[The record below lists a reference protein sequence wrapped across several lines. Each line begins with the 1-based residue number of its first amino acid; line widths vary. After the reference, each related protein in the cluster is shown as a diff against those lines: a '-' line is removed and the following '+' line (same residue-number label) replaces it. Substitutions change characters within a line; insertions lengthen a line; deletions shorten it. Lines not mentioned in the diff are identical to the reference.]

1 MKRDSYIFFIIL
13 SIVCLG
19 WHPLSGQQARDT
31 GYEEIILRA
40 EQYLEQGNYRQAKQE
55 YENAL
60 RVNPDAAYPR
70 LKLQQIR
77 EVYID
82 PDDAGRYS
90 NYIAQADRFFN
101 QQDYKRAREQYFF
114 ANIIKP
120 GESHPVSRMKE
131 IDGLLIELERRQ
143 GQYTKS
149 IKTADS
155 LYKAEDYRAA
165 LNEYLYASGLMP
177 GETYPRQRI
186 DQINKLFE
194 EARRRQQLFEKT
206 IEEADQLYMLQD
218 YESALATYQQ
228 ALKQRP
234 GDRYTTGMIDR
245 INAMGS
251 EQRSLEN
258 VYVQVIENADR
269 LFNEADY
276 DASRAGYEHAL
287 RLKPDEEYPQ
297 QRIQDIENRLS
308 ELADLEE
315 NYLEAIEEAL
325 ARFEKQ
331 EYKQAMAAFNTA
343 KRIKALD
350 ENNTRIYNEIED
362 ILEKEKNYRDALAEA
377 DDLFSKGSYQQAR
390 EKYTQVLNLKPEDT
404 HPTERIA
411 EIDSILADLGKLE
424 ENYLAAVSAG
434 DDFFANRDY
443 RQAVDSY
450 QQATK
455 LKPTENYPK
464 ERISAINPVI
474 ELLASGSQ
482 HYERKEYQ
490 QALAQYN
497 QAKELLP
504 LDDET
509 LALISEI
516 ELLFARQQAFDE
528 VKTQAGKL
536 FDEAKY
542 EDAKKKYE
550 EALAII
556 PGDKTAGDRIAEID
570 ALLIAMANR
579 DQSYLDAITKADK
592 AWDEK
597 NYAEALGSYRQAGNI
612 KPEETHP
619 KQRIEKVQPVVDLL
633 ELAAKHDAN
642 QDYQTALEEYNKA
655 KELLP
660 LNDETLAR
668 ISEIETLLANQ
679 QAFAALKTDADALF
693 EAEDYHPAREKYA
706 SALEIM
712 PDAGD
717 VTARISEIDSIL
729 AAIAEKEQNYVNA
742 ISQADHA
749 FENKDYQQALSAY
762 QQAVSIKPEEA
773 YPAERVDEVQK
784 IIQEIEAR
792 QLAYSENVAM
802 ADARFS
808 SKEYQQ
814 AIAAYQ
820 KALEFKPGDQYAQ
833 NRIAEAR
840 SLISEAEINEAYANA
855 VSTARFHEDNN
866 DLISALN
873 SWESATNLKPD
884 ETLPKE
890 RIGELSAIVAAEKR
904 RIQEA
909 YDKAIADGNRHFNSK
924 VFDQAIEAYTEAG
937 KIKPDETYPAERIAA
952 IRQYI
957 EERAIVDLVVEPVSI
972 GSGNEKRF
980 NFEPV
985 DMRVRRNNYVILTLR
1000 FTNTESSRFFLNYG
1014 LDGQRSGGIV
1024 VRNPGGKEQHEFI
1037 VRVSSQDRW
1046 YRIDNNWISIYPEG
1060 SDVEVLQLR
1069 ISSGD

>member
-13 SIVCLG
+13 SIVCFG
-19 WHPLSGQQARDT
+19 WHPLLGQQAGDT
-31 GYEEIILRA
+31 GYEGIILRA
-40 EQYLEQGNYRQAKQE
+40 EQFLEQGNYRQAKQE

-60 RVNPDAAYPR
+60 RVNPDAVYPR

-82 PDDAGRYS
+82 PDDAGRYR
-90 NYIAQADRFFN
+90 NYITQADRFFN

-120 GESHPVSRMKE
+120 EESHPVSRMKE
-131 IDGLLIELERRQ
+131 IDGLLKELERRQ
-143 GQYTKS
+143 GRYNKS

-155 LYKAEDYRAA
+155 LYSAEDYRVA

-194 EARRRQQLFEKT
+194 EARREQQVFEKT
-206 IEEADQLYMLQD
+206 IEEADRLYMLQD

-234 GDRYTTGMIDR
+234 GNRYTTGMIDR

-276 DASRAGYEHAL
+276 DASRAGYQHAL

-315 NYLEAIEEAL
+315 NYLESIEVAL
-325 ARFEKQ
+325 ANYEKQ
-331 EYKQAMAAFNTA
+331 EYKPAMAAFNTA
-343 KRIKALD
+343 KSIKALD
-350 ENNTRIYNEIED
+350 EDNTRIYNEIED
-362 ILEKEKNYRDALAEA
+362 ILEKGKNYRDALAEA
-377 DDLFSKGSYQQAR
+377 DDLFSKGSYRQAR
-390 EKYTQVLNLKPEDT
+390 EKYTQVLNLKPEVT

-434 DDFFANRDY
+434 DDFFANRNY
-443 RQAVDSY
+443 LQAVGAY

-455 LKPTENYPK
+455 IKPTEDYPK
-464 ERISAINPVI
+464 EQISAINPVL

-497 QAKELLP
+497 Q
-504 LDDET
+504 
-509 LALISEI
+509 
-516 ELLFARQQAFDE
+516 
-528 VKTQAGKL
+528 
-536 FDEAKY
+536 
-542 EDAKKKYE
+542 
-550 EALAII
+550 
-556 PGDKTAGDRIAEID
+556 
-570 ALLIAMANR
+570 
-579 DQSYLDAITKADK
+579 
-592 AWDEK
+592 
-597 NYAEALGSYRQAGNI
+597 
-612 KPEETHP
+612 
-619 KQRIEKVQPVVDLL
+619 
-633 ELAAKHDAN
+633 
-642 QDYQTALEEYNKA
+642 A

-679 QAFAALKTDADALF
+679 QAFAALKTEADALF
-693 EAEDYHPAREKYA
+693 EAEDYQPAREKYA

-717 VTARISEIDSIL
+717 VTARISQIDAIL
-729 AAIAEKEQNYVNA
+729 AAIAEKEQNYMNA

-749 FENKDYQQALSAY
+749 FENKEYQRALSAY

-784 IIQEIEAR
+784 IIQEIESR
-792 QLAYSENVAM
+792 QLAYNENIAI
-802 ADARFS
+802 ADGKFS

-833 NRIAEAR
+833 NRMAEAR

-873 SWESATNLKPD
+873 SWESATKLKPD

-890 RIGELSAIVAAEKR
+890 KIGELSAIVAAEKR

-985 DMRVRRNNYVILTLR
+985 DMRVRRNNYVTLTLR
-1000 FTNTESSRFFLNYG
+1000 FTNTQSSRFFLNYG